1 MINLSKRSY
10 YLLLAL
16 IGLIVYANSFSN
28 SFVWDDEILIVQNGY
43 IKSFKYIPKIFSVD
57 IYHWTTQSNFY
68 RPFFS
73 LSLMLDYSLWKLN
86 PLGYHLTNFILH
98 LLNTFLIFYLIN
110 FLISN
115 LKVSLLG
122 SLLYLVHPLHTQAV
136 TYISGRADLLAGF
149 FILGTVLFFALSAKT
164 EGRHKNLFYF
174 ASIFFFICGLLSK
187 EIVLVLPLVLILY
200 DYCFGHLFKNIKK
213 HTAFLLLALL
223 YIILREQFLS
233 FNPEGMLP
241 YNLWVRLINLPK
253 VIVFYLW
260 LLVFPLN
267 LRIER
272 SLRLSESFDLP
283 VFLSSIL
290 LIIILAGVFK
300 NRRKRIYLF
309 SCLWFFINLLP
320 VSNIVLPLNAEIA
333 EHWLYLPSMGFFI
346 ILALG
351 VDKLLLKDSFVAGQ
365 RLSYKFKM
373 TILVAV
379 VTALGLLTIS
389 RNFEWRN
396 PIILFEATL
405 KSSLRH
411 KLNPKDTRVRF
422 NLGHAY
428 LSGGFYDKAIL
439 EFNEALKGLAFP
451 RCRRVH
457 YQLAFAYLGK
467 SSYKEAE
474 EELIKAIEA
483 DPNYVSAYH
492 LLGNLYKKTG
502 DIDKANQMWNKM
514 LKIKPL
520 HPREEILIRKVKE
533 HLDSRPDLY

>member
-1 MINLSKRSY
+1 MI
-10 YLLLAL
+10 
-16 IGLIVYANSFSN
+16 IYANSFSN

-57 IYHWTTQSNFY
+57 IYRWTTQSNFY
-68 RPFFS
+68 RPLFS

-122 SLLYLVHPLHTQAV
+122 SLLYLVHPVHTQAV

-149 FILGTVLFFALSAKT
+149 FILGTVLFFALSAKI

-174 ASIFFFICGLLSK
+174 ASISFFICGLLSK
-187 EIVLVLPLVLILY
+187 EIVLVLPLILILY
-200 DYCFGHLFKNIKK
+200 DYCFGNIFKNIKN
-213 HTAFLLLALL
+213 HIVFFGLVLI
-223 YIILREQFLS
+223 YIILRSQLLP
-233 FNPEGMLP
+233 FNPEGMLAQSFFI
-241 YNLWVRLINLPK
+241 RLINIPR
-253 VIVFYLW
+253 VIIFYLGI
-260 LLVFPLN
+260 LFFPLN

-272 SLRLSESFDLP
+272 SLPLSETFDSL
-283 VFLSSIL
+283 VFLFSFL
-290 LIIILAGVFK
+290 LMIILVWVFK
-300 NRRKRIYLF
+300 NKGKRIYLF

-333 EHWLYLPSMGFFI
+333 EHWLYLPSIGFFI

-373 TILVAV
+373 TVLVAII
-379 VTALGLLTIS
+379 TALGLLTVS

-411 KLNPKDTRVRF
+411 KVNPKDTRVHF

-428 LSGGFYDKAIL
+428 LSRGLYDKAIL
-439 EFNEALKGLAFP
+439 EFNEALKGLPFP
-451 RCRRVH
+451 KCRRVH

-467 SSYKEAE
+467 SLYKEAE

-483 DPNYVSAYH
+483 DPNYISAYH

-502 DIDKANQMWNKM
+502 DIDKANETWNKM

-520 HPREEILIRKVKE
+520 YPREEILIRKVKE
-533 HLDSRPDLY
+533 HLDSR